1 MENYED
7 WYAKLQDKKINMIV
21 GFVCATCFVIP
32 MTWILFFHESVE
44 PISTMMYF
52 IYVFL
57 LWMLYFFRKKYKE
70 SANSKEIY
78 DFLLKEESKNLIKE
92 KENQLKIK
100 KDRQVASDN
109 FRSKIEKSNASE
121 LNKLD
126 ELEKNIKSLQS
137 LKLPSPLEFKSSL
150 NSFESSL
157 TSKIGVDGLQ
167 NFIRIGSFIDDVLQ
181 QLENSKKEIAKSVDI
196 PFFKKQFIDDK
207 IAEQKGDFNRV
218 HEKITNMSNSLEG
231 KGGGYG
237 SDAEVAFK
245 KLSKISDELI
255 PLYKKELDKILYMDA
270 LAKSMIIFVT
280 NDKNVMYLEILQA
293 FEKLGALDSSWQ
305 KEIKKKLNNISAQL
319 DVLIKGVVILN
330 SNFEKLLDQ
339 NEVIISSIKEL
350 DDSVKMGNAI
360 QALTAYQLYRINKN
374 TKKIN

>member
-1 MENYED
+1 MESYED
-7 WYAKLQDKKINMIV
+7 WYAKLQDKKINTIV
-21 GFVCATCFVIP
+21 GFVCTTCFVIP